1 MVRAVA
7 PAAATAKHKWAKPP
21 RQDQDAVVVAWYH
34 SLTAKFMA
42 WVSKLESSAGR
53 LRQLDRPRLR
63 VTLNSSLNPKQ
74 RLN

>member
-7 PAAATAKHKWAKPP
+7 PSAATGKSEWAKPP
-21 RQDQDAVVVAWYH
+21 RQDEDALVVAWYH

-42 WVSKLESSAGR
+42 WVSNLESSAGR

-63 VTLNSSLNPKQ
+63 VTLN
-74 RLN
+74 